1 MKPLILTLLLTLSG
15 SLAWAQSEMSETT
28 IAVTGTGTVYAEPD
42 LATFDVGVSAFQED
56 VIAASEEVSGRVSRL
71 IATLQSL
78 GVAEQDIRTVDVS
91 IFPEQNYNRDGEL
104 TGTRFRVVNRV
115 RVSVRDTSQLS
126 TLLGRSIQTGANEVS
141 NVRYTFA
148 DPKALEDQ
156 ARAQAMDAARDK
168 AEQLAELAEVEL
180 GAVQR
185 IVEQGGGAQP
195 MPQARMMQMEAA
207 ASDMPVSAGQL
218 SVSVSLQVN
227 YAVAQPTQ
235 E

>member
-1 MKPLILTLLLTLSG
+1 MKPLILAMLLTLFG

-42 LATFDVGVSAFQED
+42 LATFDAGVSAFQED
-56 VIAASEEVSGRVSRL
+56 VIAASEEVSERVARL

-78 GVAEQDIRTVDVS
+78 GVAERDIRTVDVS
-91 IFPEQNYNRDGEL
+91 ISPEQNYNRDGEL

-115 RVSVRDTSQLS
+115 RVSVQDTLRLG
-126 TLLGRSIQTGANEVS
+126 TLLGRSIQAGANEVS

-148 DPKALEDQ
+148 DPKALEDR
-156 ARAQAMDAARDK
+156 ARAQAMNTAKDK

-185 IVEQGGGAQP
+185 IVEQGGGSQP
-195 MPQARMMQMEAA
+195 VPQEVRMMAAEA

-218 SVSVSLQVN
+218 SVSVSVSVD
-227 YAVAQPTQ
+227 YAIVEP
-235 E
+235 